1 MVAKWLTPEEV
12 ADELRLHKRTVY
24 NLLRSGE
31 LKGAKVGR
39 VWRINRADLEAYLDP
54 NGRNGDDADEE
65 YDDEPLSAEDWAA
78 IREGIDAIRRGDTVT
93 LEEYDRERQQRR

>member
-1 MVAKWLTPEEV
+1 MADTLLTPEQV
-12 ADELRLHKRTVY
+12 AQRLQVTERTVY
-24 NLLRSGE
+24 KWLSEGR
-31 LKGAKVGR
+31 LKGTKLGR
-39 VWRINRADLEAYLDP
+39 LWRIRPEDLEAYLDP

-93 LEEYDRERQQRR
+93 LEEYDRERQQSR

>member
-1 MVAKWLTPEEV
+1 MAKWLTPEEV

-54 NGRNGDDADEE
+54 NGRNGDDEE
-65 YDDEPLSAEDWAA
+65 GLSPEDWVAVK
-78 IREGIDAIRRGDTVT
+78 RGLEDVRAGRYVT
-93 LEEYDRERQQRR
+93 LEEYEAGKRP